1 MLIWAKGLYR
11 FGDYTSTTSR
21 CFTMVAMTLYEMP
34 VKSPYQRSFRIFAWV
49 PVVVLFLILCIAIWT
64 PAGLSDETRKVLAW
78 IAGAIVVAAVVV
90 GNRLGFKQGLWKLK
104 EGYRVEISDG
114 KIIQSRPGSPV
125 IEIPVD
131 QIASLR
137 QSRGGWLIIRG
148 GEPERQVTV
157 PSELV
162 GFERLK
168 QELSANR
175 TVSLLKV
182 KFSPWLFLPSA
193 SFVLACFFLFTSH
206 NRAVVVAAGGAALL
220 LQGFSIYT
228 LRRRMQSNEKATF
241 SVLTYLLVF
250 LILAWIVYERAISRF

>member
-1 MLIWAKGLYR
+1 
-11 FGDYTSTTSR
+11 
-21 CFTMVAMTLYEMP
+21 MTLYEMP
-34 VKSPYQRSFRIFAWV
+34 AKSPYQRPFRIFASV
-49 PVVVLFLILCIAIWT
+49 AVVVLFVILCIAIWT

-104 EGYRVEISDG
+104 EGYRVEVSDG
-114 KIIQSRPGSPV
+114 KITQSRPGSPM

-131 QIASLR
+131 EIVSLG

-148 GEPERQVTV
+148 GDPERQVNV

-162 GFERLK
+162 GFESLK

-175 TVSLLKV
+175 TVSPLKV

-206 NRAVVVAAGGAALL
+206 TRSVVVAAGGAALL

-228 LRRRMQSNEKATF
+228 LRRRVQSNQKATF
-241 SVLTYLLVF
+241 IALTYILAF
-250 LILAWIVYERAISRF
+250 LILAWVVYERAISRV